1 MKGLAWLM
9 GWRLLRRELKS
20 GELTVLA
27 LALLVAVAAMSSV
40 AFFADRIDSALT
52 RQASQLLAADLVI
65 NSRKPP
71 EAAWQ
76 QQAQAQGLR

>member
-1 MKGLAWLM
+1 MKRLSWLM

-52 RQASQLLAADLVI
+52 RQPAAVRV
-65 NSRKPP
+65 NS
-71 EAAWQ
+71 A
-76 QQAQAQGLR
+76 L